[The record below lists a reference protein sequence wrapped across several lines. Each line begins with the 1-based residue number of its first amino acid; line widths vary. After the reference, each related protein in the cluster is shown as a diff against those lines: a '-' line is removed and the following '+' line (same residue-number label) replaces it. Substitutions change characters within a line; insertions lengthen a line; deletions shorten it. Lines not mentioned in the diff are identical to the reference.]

1 MSVSISTVRA
11 TQPGRLVDAAE
22 TVGRTH
28 AELQTVIAGER
39 ELLSALQGH
48 WTGQAASAA
57 LTKGLSDLARQERIA
72 RRLLNLQSALQ
83 NGGMQLE
90 ALRDALLDLVSS
102 LERFGF
108 AVADDGTVT
117 PEQWLVGRFLDGLA
131 DRFTAF
137 LKKMLALFTDV
148 DENTASAIDQA
159 SGSDIPNPPVTVG
172 GRQLQIPS
180 ADTDP
185 AEVKHWWD
193 SLSEPQRH
201 ELIAKHPP
209 ILGNLNG
216 IPADARDRVNVA
228 VMDDDLD
235 RVDGVAARNNVST
248 DEVIANPSRY
258 GLSDNDIT
266 RYQNASRTQDGLLH
280 QSGAPDGES
289 RRYSQIS
296 EQERRDKNWRPT
308 MLWAYDPQAFDGKG
322 RAAISLGNPDKAV
335 NTAVIVPGTSASVRD
350 GWLSDGH
357 NDAMNLYDQSL
368 LADPNDPTSVMSWMG
383 YNTPESFTDP
393 NIATTGLARAGGDAL
408 AWDVNGLNVT
418 HDAGVPQHVTVAGH
432 SYGSTTVADA
442 FANSGMRADD
452 AILLG
457 SPGTD
462 VARSAADFHLD
473 GGQVYIGD
481 ASTDPVGWLGQMGN
495 TLPSELNDS
504 LGNMI
509 GPSAGLGTDPA
520 FDDFGATRF
529 RAEVPGAD
537 MIDPGDHSHYYT
549 PGSESL
555 RSMTEIVTGN
565 SERLDDLDLL
575 AQPRTEFSLATPQS
589 VDVPGMGEVPLPHVE
604 VETPVIYDPES
615 SRPGESVTNDHGYN

>member
-11 TQPGRLVDAAE
+11 TRPDRLVDAAE
-22 TVGRTH
+22 TLGRVH

-39 ELLSALQGH
+39 ELLSALHQG
-48 WTGQAASAA
+48 WTGEAATTA
-57 LTKGLSDLARQERIA
+57 LTTGLSDIARQERTA
-72 RRLLNLQSALQ
+72 RGLQNLRSALQ
-83 NGGMQLE
+83 NGGMQLG
-90 ALRDALLDLVSS
+90 ALRDGLLDLVSS

-117 PEQWLVGRFLDGLA
+117 PEQWMVGRVLDGLA
-131 DRFTAF
+131 DKFTAF
-137 LKKMLALFTDV
+137 LKKMLQLFTDV
-148 DENTASAIDQA
+148 DENTAAAIDQA
-159 SGSDIPNPPVTVG
+159 SGSDIPNPSVTVG
-172 GRQLQIPS
+172 GRQVQIPS

-185 AEVKHWWD
+185 AEVKQWWD
-193 SLSEPQRH
+193 ALTEQQRQ
-201 ELIAKHPP
+201 ELVAKHPP

-216 IPADARDRVNVA
+216 IPAHTRDQVNVA
-228 VMDDDLD
+228 VMDDDLT
-235 RVDGVAARNNVST
+235 RVEDVAARNDVAS
-248 DEVIANPSRY
+248 DEVVANPARY
-258 GLSDNDIT
+258 GLSANDIT
-266 RYQNASRTQDGLLH
+266 RYQNAARTQEGLLH
-280 QSGAPDGES
+280 QAGIPSDES
-289 RRYSQIS
+289 RRYSS
-296 EQERRDKNWRPT
+296 YGDREMRDRNLRPT

-322 RAAISLGNPDKAV
+322 RAAISIGDPDKAA

-368 LADPNDPTSVMSWMG
+368 HAAPGQPTAVMSWMG

-393 NIATTGLARAGGDAL
+393 NIANTGLARTGGDAL
-408 AWDVNGLNVT
+408 AWDVNSFSVT
-418 HDAGVPQHVTVAGH
+418 HQAGVPEHVTVAGH

-442 FANSGMRADD
+442 FANSGMRGDD

-473 GGQVYIGD
+473 GGTVYIGD
-481 ASTDPVGWLGQMGN
+481 ASTDPVGWLGQLGN
-495 TLPSELNDS
+495 TLPSEVNDS
-504 LGNMI
+504 LGNML

-537 MIDPGDHSHYYT
+537 MIDPADHSHYYT

-565 SERLDDLDLL
+565 GHRLDELDLL
-575 AQPRTEFSLATPQS
+575 AQPRTELSLSTPQS
-589 VDVPGMGEVPLPHVE
+589 ADLPFVGEVPLPHVE
-604 VETPVIYDPES
+604 VETPVIYDPEL
-615 SRPGESVTNDHGYN
+615 SRTGESVTNDHGY